1 MPDPVLVVAADLH
14 FAKVIERAC
23 ASQGMESISA
33 DEGESALVALEFEK
47 PIAIICEN
55 DLRDRMGTDLC
66 KEIRGRPE
74 GEALPIILLAGPMM
88 PASELTSRAVKV
100 GATCCLDSTVPAEH
114 IALGLRALLEG
125 DDSILSRLVNGESLD
140 EANEPTQLDDE
151 PAVSAKDTR
160 VRENDDD
167 DAEEPRKRSKGKGKG
182 KGEASIDIEI
192 DESIIT
198 GGRIK
203 SPPPKPKH
211 PPAEPRKGTLND
223 LPFAKLLAE
232 LKRDFATGALE
243 LAREKVKKTIWLSEG
258 VPVSAKSNA
267 MGETLGAVLVKMGKL
282 SESQRAESV
291 EKMQKEKKRHGEV
304 LVEMGIVKQKDVN
317 SALQAQARAKVINCF
332 AWDDGA
338 YDFKPSE
345 QLPSDQPELKMSF
358 GALIAAGVK
367 QRYDLP
373 RLRKVLLPH
382 IGETPRY
389 DEALGDVLAELKLE
403 EAERKVIESLKGRRS
418 LAEVLALS
426 DMDELE
432 LHRVLVTASFAG
444 IVAFHPEGSATRQY
458 RLEKDAPKSEP
469 SQIGKPAG
477 EKTGS
482 ATRDRVREKPA
493 EPSISMR
500 DVEGEKTNVQDEE
513 PPDVFGKKEGG
524 IDLGAELGRE
534 LAAELGDDDG
544 ASKKKT
550 APPQKPA
557 AKAPAAN
564 GNGKAGARGAAVPA
578 DPAREQT
585 GPKPAGDDE
594 AEPTAPPEPRL
605 DPEVEAKIHSA
616 LKRMTG
622 QNHYERLGVSTDA
635 QTPAIKSAYLRLA
648 KEYHPDRLVQDGG
661 ASIKAKAD
669 ELFAMISEA
678 YHTLIDDTK
687 RKKYDDE
694 VLRGIK
700 DDATDEANAILNAE
714 HQFLKGERLLKAGN
728 VAKAH
733 EAFAAAVEL
742 YPKESEYQACYGWT
756 MFKLH
761 HPGEMPKANEGE
773 KIIRSALTM
782 NARNDKA
789 HLFLGQIARI
799 KGNVDEAK
807 KHFDKAL
814 EIQPDNV
821 EAQRELRVLD
831 MRESKKGGIGG
842 LFRGGKK

>member
-23 ASQGMESISA
+23 ASQGLESISA
-33 DEGESALVALEFEK
+33 DDGESALVALEFEK
-47 PIAIICEN
+47 PIAVILEN
-55 DLRDRMGTDLC
+55 DLRDRMGTDLA
-66 KEIRGRPE
+66 KEIRSRPE
-74 GEALPIILLAGPMM
+74 GESLPIILLAGPMM
-88 PASELTSRAVKV
+88 PAAELTPRAVKV
-100 GATCCLDSTVPAEH
+100 GVTCCLDSSIPPEH
-114 IALGLRALLEG
+114 IAQGLRALLEG
-125 DDSILSRLVNGESLD
+125 DSSVLGRLVNGEPLD
-140 EANEPTQLDDE
+140 DANEPTQLDD
-151 PAVSAKDTR
+151 PPSGRQADKPDTR
-160 VRENDDD
+160 VRESDED
-167 DAEEPRKRSKGKGKG
+167 EPARTEG
-182 KGEASIDIEI
+182 SIDIEV
-192 DESIIT
+192 DDSIIT
-198 GGRIK
+198 GGKIK
-203 SPPPKPKH
+203 APPIEAKPKH
-211 PPAEPRKGTLND
+211 PPAKPRKGTLND
-223 LPFAKLLAE
+223 IPFAKLLAE
-232 LKRDFATGALE
+232 LKQEYATGALE
-243 LAREKVKKTIWLSEG
+243 LAREKVKKTIWLSDG

-282 SESQRAESV
+282 SESQRVESV
-291 EKMQKEKKRHGEV
+291 EKMQKEKKLHGVV
-304 LVEMGIVKQKDVN
+304 LVELGIVKQKDVN

-338 YDFKPSE
+338 YDFKPKDA
-345 QLPSDQPELKMSF
+345 LPTDQPELKMSF

-382 IGETPRY
+382 IGETPRFKEEY
-389 DEALGDVLAELKLE
+389 ADVFAELKLE
-403 EAERKVIESLKGRRS
+403 DAEKKFVETLRGRRS

-426 DMDELE
+426 DMDELD
-432 LHRVLVTASFAG
+432 LHRVLVTAAFAG
-444 IVAFHPEGSATRQY
+444 VVQFSPEGNVTRQY
-458 RLEKDAPKSEP
+458 RLESTQAEP
-469 SQIGKPAG
+469 SQIGRDKPPAA
-477 EKTGS
+477 EPAERRTTGS
-482 ATRDRVREKPA
+482 ATREKTR
-493 EPSISMR
+493 EPSVDLR
-500 DVEGEKTNVQDEE
+500 DVEGEKTNVQDDE
-513 PPDVFGKKEGG
+513 PKDVFGEKEPG
-524 IDLGAELGRE
+524 IDFGAELGRE
-534 LAAELGDDDG
+534 LRAELEGDDEEE
-544 ASKKKT
+544 
-550 APPQKPA
+550 APPSRPAKPA
-557 AKAPAAN
+557 KPAPPPAKSA
-564 GNGKAGARGAAVPA
+564 NGKAAPKAARVPV
-578 DPAREQT
+578 DPAKEDT
-585 GPKPAGDDE
+585 GPKPADDE
-594 AEPTAPPEPRL
+594 PEMTEPPETRA
-605 DPEVEAKIHSA
+605 DPEVEAKINAA
-616 LKRMTG
+616 LKRMRD
-622 QNHYERLGVSTDA
+622 QNYYDRLGTPTDA
-635 QTPAIKSAYLRLA
+635 LASTHKAAYLRLA

-661 ASIKAKAD
+661 AGIKSKAD

-678 YHTLIDDTK
+678 YHTLTDETK

-700 DDATDEANAILNAE
+700 DDASDEANAILNAE

-728 VAKAH
+728 VTKAF

-756 MFKLH
+756 MFKMS
-761 HPGEMPKANEGE
+761 HPSDMPKANEGE